1 MVKNLTLSFIEHVK
15 GLFQFFKF
23 GFIFGLF
30 LLILIP
36 HSSFFIKHFSTFS
49 SSFSPSLSATATS
62 GLAESIILLPVAL
75 CLPVYSANRIW
86 DHVLHTGFDQ
96 ALQSDNPEHI
106 LTAFAIQLNLNM
118 WPLSILSLLLSIPL
132 SISTKLIQLS
142 TSLLLFCDHIDPV
155 LIVL

>member
-36 HSSFFIKHFSTFS
+36 HSSYFIKHFSTFS

-86 DHVLHTGFDQ
+86 GHVLHTGFDQ
-96 ALQSDNPEHI
+96 ALQSDNSRAHPHCLCNPVKLEHVASVNSLSSPLHSSFHI
-106 LTAFAIQLNLNM
+106 HKIDSAVYVTA
-118 WPLSILSLLLSIPL
+118 
-132 SISTKLIQLS
+132 T
-142 TSLLLFCDHIDPV
+142 V
-155 LIVL
+155 L